1 MNLFPD
7 LCGMPLYLASIN
19 SGSNGNCYYIG
30 NERDAVLVDA
40 GISCRE
46 TERRMAKLGFSPGK
60 VRAIFI
66 SHEHSDHTAG
76 MEVLSRKH
84 DIPVYIT
91 PETLNKSRINLAG
104 HLTRTFSANETV
116 EIESMA
122 VLPFPK
128 QHDGVDSHSFTITS
142 DGITA
147 GVFTD
152 IGMAC
157 EHVIRHLAVCHAAFL
172 EANYDEYMLEHGRYP
187 LFLKR
192 RIRGGK
198 GHLSN
203 KQSLELF
210 TRHCSPFLRLLI
222 LSHLS
227 EHNNRPEI
235 VQNLF
240 APHANGIRIAVASR
254 YRETGVFCIK
264 SDNQT
269 DI

>member
-1 MNLFPD
+1 MK
-7 LCGMPLYLASIN
+7 I
-19 SGSNGNCYYIG
+19 
-30 NERDAVLVDA
+30 V
-40 GISCRE
+40 
-46 TERRMAKLGFSPGK
+46 K
-60 VRAIFI
+60 AIFV
-66 SHEHSDHTAG
+66 SHEHSDHIAG

-84 DIPVYIT
+84 GIPVYIT
-91 PETLNKSRINLAG
+91 PDTLNKSRINLAS
-104 HLTRTFSANETV
+104 HLTRTFSANVKV
-116 EIESMA
+116 EIDSLE
-122 VLPFPK
+122 VFPFPK

-152 IGMAC
+152 IGMVC
-157 EHVIRHLAVCHAAFL
+157 EHVIRHLAFCHAAFL

-210 TRHCSPFLRLLI
+210 TNHRSSFLELLI

-240 APHANGIRIAVASR
+240 APHANGTKIAIASR
-254 YRETGVFCIK
+254 YKETGVFCIM

-269 DI
+269 DMQ